1 MSAQKKLI
9 AIKLIHTLIWIFF
22 NAVLVYLFYA
32 VLSRNIDKWFWLG
45 IGAIVLECII
55 LISLKW
61 TCPLTIVA
69 RRYSNSEKENF
80 DIYLPLWLAKYNK
93 EIYSTLFAIL
103 VVLYILLIL

>member
-1 MSAQKKLI
+1 MSAHRKLI
-9 AIKLIHTLIWIFF
+9 AIKLIHTLIWVFF
-22 NAVLVYLFYA
+22 NAVLAYLFYA
-32 VLSRNIDKWFWLG
+32 VLTGNIDQWFWIG
-45 IGAIVLECII
+45 IGVIVLECII

-93 EIYSTLFAIL
+93 EIYSTLFFIL
-103 VVLYILLIL
+103 VILYISLIL